1 MEWLMFGKGKMYN
14 TRHPSSTEKVRE
26 DVLFNDLFAETEAKH
41 PESAEDPIP
50 HNIEEYTE
58 INNPEQTQPTVPF
71 SVIKDLVESTQQPV
85 QQRKVS
91 KIIVLFDDGSF
102 QEL

>member
-1 MEWLMFGKGKMYN
+1 MYF
-14 TRHPSSTEKVRE
+14 SII
-26 DVLFNDLFAETEAKH
+26 FAETEAKH
-41 PESAEDPIP
+41 PESAADPIP